1 MTEAVTFV
9 RGNQRIRRLAQR
21 PELAA
26 GVARTRQQMADADR
40 EYAAGLAALR
50 KAAALTQVELAKRL
64 GVTQAAVS
72 RIEQPHDLLL
82 STLSTYLHAVGGDA
96 RLVVSFQGG
105 ADIELDLAGFTAPA
119 QPVADSSEPA
129 APHRDALSRRSP
141 TVHGEPPEPPV
152 QHEADVLDRASSRT
166 DANRTHVRGDAMGK
180 NDRHVVPNPKG
191 GWDVEAPGAS
201 RASSHH
207 DTQADAQARGR
218 EIVHN
223 AGGGELVTHGRDGQI
238 RDKDTIPPGND
249 PYPPKG

>member
-21 PELAA
+21 PDLAA
-26 GVARTRQQMADADR
+26 GVARTRQQMAYADR

-105 ADIELDLAGFTAPA
+105 ADVELELAGFTAPTQA
-119 QPVADSSEPA
+119 GADSSEFD
-129 APHRDALSRRSP
+129 APQGDTLSRRSP
-141 TVHGEPPEPPV
+141 TTHGEPPGSPA
-152 QHEADVLDRASSRT
+152 QHDADVLDRASSRT
-166 DANRTHVRGDAMGK
+166 RPSRTHVRGGARGK
-180 NDRHVVPNPKG
+180 NDRHVVPNPNG
-191 GWDVEAPGAS
+191 GWDVKAPGAS

-207 DTQADAQARGR
+207 NTQADAQARAR

-223 AGGGELVTHGRDGQI
+223 AGGGELITHGRDSQI
-238 RDKDTIPPGND
+238 RDKETIPPGN
-249 PYPPKG
+249 GRV